1 MFSFAGAKVRQF
13 YATNQIYE
21 QESTKSFL
29 FIDIYQNIDLNQN
42 RAHFMEEKQGQKPL
56 WAV

>member
-13 YATNQIYE
+13 CATNQIYE

-42 RAHFMEEKQGQKPL
+42 RAHFM
-56 WAV
+56 